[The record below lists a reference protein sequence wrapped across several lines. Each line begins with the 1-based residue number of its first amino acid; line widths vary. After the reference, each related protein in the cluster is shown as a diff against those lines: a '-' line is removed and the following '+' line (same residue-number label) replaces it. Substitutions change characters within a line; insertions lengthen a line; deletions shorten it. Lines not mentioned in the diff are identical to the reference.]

1 METALNGAKQFLKEE
16 MAEELLQRNEEK
28 YRTLVEEGFDGIFI
42 QKGPKIIFANKRLHE
57 SLGYER
63 GELQGIDHRLLYH
76 PDFQNLILESV
87 KACTGGA
94 NILSQLEVKLRRKN
108 GSYCDVEISAR
119 SIAFN
124 GVSGIQVWVR
134 DITERR
140 RVDKEKQNLEV
151 QIYQEQK
158 MQAIGTLA
166 GGIAHCFNNLLMG
179 IQGNAS
185 LVLLGIDSTHP
196 HYEKLK
202 HIEEQV
208 QSGADLT
215 KQLLGF
221 ARGGKYDV
229 RRTNLNEL
237 IEKSSHIFGRTKQE
251 IQIHKKYEKD
261 IWPVE
266 VDQGQIEQVFLNL
279 YINAWQAVPGG
290 GELYLESE
298 NVTLDQS
305 YVKPYDL
312 EPGRF
317 VKISVRDNGIGID
330 EITQQRIFEPFFTT
344 KEMGRAKGLGLAA
357 AYGIIKNHS
366 GIINVSS
373 KKGEG
378 TAFNIFLPVPKGEVL
393 RGEGSPGQGL
403 KERETILFVHGEDM
417 IAEVGSKMLK
427 KLGYEVLGT
436 RWGEEA
442 VKLYQENKDK
452 IDMVLLDIVT
462 PDLRETGAAYHR
474 IRESNPGIKVLFASG
489 NGIDGQAAEI
499 FDHRCNGFIHK
510 PFTLDQLSQKIRET
524 LDKHS

>member
-1 METALNGAKQFLKEE
+1 METAFNGAKQFLKEE
-16 MAEELLQRNEEK
+16 MAEELLQQNEEK

-42 QKGPKIIFANKRLHE
+42 QKGPKIIFANKRVHE
-57 SLGYER
+57 LLGYER
-63 GELQGIDHRLLYH
+63 GELQGSDHRLLYH

-94 NILSQLEVKLRRKN
+94 HILSQLEVKLRRKN

-251 IQIHKKYEKD
+251 IQLHKKFEKD

-266 VDQGQIEQVFLNL
+266 VDQGQIEQVLLNL
-279 YINAWQAVPGG
+279 YVNAWQAVPGG

-298 NVTLDQS
+298 NVTLDES

-378 TAFNIFLPVPKGEVL
+378 TAFNIFLPVPKGGVL

-403 KERETILFVHGEDM
+403 KERETILFVHGEGM

-427 KLGYEVLGT
+427 KLGYEVLSA

-462 PDLRETGAAYHR
+462 PDLRQTGAAYHR

-499 FDHRCNGFIHK
+499 LDHRCNGFIHK
-510 PFTLDQLSQKIRET
+510 PFTLDQLSQKIREI
-524 LDKHS
+524 LDRH